1 MFALLLFTDVAAV
14 DAIDAAN
21 PDVSSTDLVAIEPNR
36 VPKIRFKLG
45 ICYRFVAIEL
55 KLKIIR

>member
-14 DAIDAAN
+14 DAIDGN

-45 ICYRFVAIEL
+45 ICYRFVAIEW